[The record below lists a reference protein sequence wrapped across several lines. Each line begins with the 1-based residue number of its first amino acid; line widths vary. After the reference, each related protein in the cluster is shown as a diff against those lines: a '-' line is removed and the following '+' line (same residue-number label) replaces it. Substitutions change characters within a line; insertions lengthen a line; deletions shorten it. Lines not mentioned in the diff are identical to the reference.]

1 MKFLEGFYA
10 KVGDSIALGMKV
22 RGIKGYLTSRDINA
36 GVTAG
41 QRMDTNLL
49 ASEALAS
56 GDEATIANI
65 VTAETGVHPIKIEQ
79 EAQPAEISLSPDSI
93 KALTVGTAQA
103 TATLVRNMLTP
114 EPPRKKR
121 RGRPP
126 KKYFW
131 VYGSS

>member
-49 ASEALAS
+49 ASEALAN
-56 GDEATIANI
+56 GDEATIENI
-65 VTAETGVHPIKIEQ
+65 VTAETKVHPIKVEAP
-79 EAQPAEISLSPDSI
+79 AQPTEISLSADSI
-93 KALTVGTAQA
+93 NALSASTARA
-103 TATLVRNMLTP
+103 TAGLVKNMLTP
-114 EPPRKKR
+114 AKK
-121 RGRPP
+121 RGRP
-126 KKYFW
+126 KK
-131 VYGSS
+131 

>member
-49 ASEALAS
+49 ASEALAN
-56 GDEATIANI
+56 GDEATIENI
-65 VTAETGVHPIKIEQ
+65 VTAETKVHPIKVEQ
-79 EAQPAEISLSPDSI
+79 NAEISLSADSI
-93 KALTVGTAQA
+93 NALSASTARA
-103 TATLVRNMLTP
+103 TAGLVKNMLTP
-114 EPPRKKR
+114 AKK
-121 RGRPP
+121 RGRP
-126 KKYFW
+126 KK
-131 VYGSS
+131 

>member
-49 ASEALAS
+49 ASEALAN

-93 KALTVGTAQA
+93 NALSASTARA
-103 TATLVRNMLTP
+103 TAGLVKNMLTP
-114 EPPRKKR
+114 AKK
-121 RGRPP
+121 RGRP
-126 KKYFW
+126 KK
-131 VYGSS
+131 

>member
-65 VTAETGVHPIKIEQ
+65 VTAETGVHPIKVEAP
-79 EAQPAEISLSPDSI
+79 AQPTEISLSADSI
-93 KALTVGTAQA
+93 NALSASTARA
-103 TATLVRNMLTP
+103 TAGLVKNMLAP
-114 EPPRKKR
+114 AKK
-121 RGRPP
+121 RGRP
-126 KKYFW
+126 KK
-131 VYGSS
+131 